1 MLIQYSVE
9 NYKSIKEE
17 LVINFRADPKYKS
30 SSWVYNNASSG
41 YESGIYKCIGFV
53 GPNAS
58 GKTNIIDSLFFALRF
73 IQGTISRKETAKI
86 NIHPFMLDEL
96 CKKQPSR
103 FEFIFTYNKMKYVY
117 GFSITSNEVLEEY
130 LMKYVL
136 EEPTII
142 FDRLP
147 GHQFNFNG
155 NDEKVQSDYANKT
168 NKNRLYM
175 PVAAEWGYGPA
186 KEVYSWFHFVSH
198 QYTEYNIQSI
208 ISNIITDDNR
218 KKRFLIELH
227 NADFNIDDIYIKKR
241 KIDKKTIDFI
251 DSVLN
256 RFLGET
262 TDERLLDDL
271 YEELDIRLIHKNK
284 QGQAMDIALDQ
295 DSAGTSAIVQN
306 IAELMY
312 LCQNGGLILE
322 DELGKAFHTKLT
334 YHYLNMFR
342 NPSLNKG
349 NTQLIF
355 SSHDTKV
362 LQLLNPDQ
370 IYLVDKND
378 ESATCIK
385 LLNDYELNSDDNIE
399 LGYLNGRYG
408 GIPYMKG

>member
-1 MLIQYSVE
+1 
-9 NYKSIKEE
+9 
-17 LVINFRADPKYKS
+17 
-30 SSWVYNNASSG
+30 
-41 YESGIYKCIGFV
+41 
-53 GPNAS
+53 
-58 GKTNIIDSLFFALRF
+58 
-73 IQGTISRKETAKI
+73 
-86 NIHPFMLDEL
+86 
-96 CKKQPSR
+96 
-103 FEFIFTYNKMKYVY
+103 
-117 GFSITSNEVLEEY
+117 
-130 LMKYVL
+130 
-136 EEPTII
+136 
-142 FDRLP
+142 
-147 GHQFNFNG
+147 
-155 NDEKVQSDYANKT
+155 
-168 NKNRLYM
+168 
-175 PVAAEWGYGPA
+175 
-186 KEVYSWFHFVSH
+186 
-198 QYTEYNIQSI
+198 
-208 ISNIITDDNR
+208 
-218 KKRFLIELH
+218 
-227 NADFNIDDIYIKKR
+227 
-241 KIDKKTIDFI
+241 
-251 DSVLN
+251 
-256 RFLGET
+256 
-262 TDERLLDDL
+262 
-271 YEELDIRLIHKNK
+271 
-284 QGQAMDIALDQ
+284 MDIALDQ